1 MSQKQTAIVY
11 SLKRQHHLLWLLL
24 GLGFSIWLVCQ
35 LDCGRLISILLLLGL
50 LATYYAAG
58 QWTARQIARSI
69 LQWEEAKQS
78 EALLAS
84 TLKVGAYSSMLSILF
99 HLVLLGI
106 AGGSGVFDPLPHVQV
121 SILVRAAIFPFL
133 ACLGAACTAS
143 DSAWS
148 ESTGMVQYPKNS
160 GLTTPTD

>member
-1 MSQKQTAIVY
+1 MSQKQSALVR

-24 GLGFSIWLVCQ
+24 GLGFSLWLVFQ
-35 LDCGRLISILLLLGL
+35 LDCGGLTSVLLLLGL

-58 QWTARQIARSI
+58 QWAARQVVRSI
-69 LQWEEAKQS
+69 LQWEDAKQS
-78 EALLAS
+78 EALMAS
-84 TLKVGAYSSMLSILF
+84 TLKVGAYTLMLSILF

-106 AGGSGVFDPLPHVQV
+106 AGGSGAFDLPPAVQV

-143 DSAWS
+143 DSTWL
-148 ESTGMVQYPKNS
+148 EPTEMVQYPKNS

>member
-1 MSQKQTAIVY
+1 MSEKQNALVR

-24 GLGFSIWLVCQ
+24 GLGFSVWLVFQ
-35 LDCGRLISILLLLGL
+35 LDQGGLISVLLLLGL
-50 LATYYAAG
+50 LATYHAAG

-69 LQWEEAKQS
+69 LQWEETKQS
-78 EALLAS
+78 EALMAS
-84 TLKVGAYSSMLSILF
+84 TLKIGAYASMLSILF

-106 AGGSGVFDPLPHVQV
+106 AGGSGAFDLLPRVQV

-148 ESTGMVQYPKNS
+148 ETAGMVQYPKNS
-160 GLTTPTD
+160 GFTTPTD

>member
-1 MSQKQTAIVY
+1 MSQKQSALVR

-24 GLGFSIWLVCQ
+24 GLGFSVWLVFQ
-35 LDCGRLISILLLLGL
+35 LDQGGLISVALLLGL

-58 QWTARQIARSI
+58 QWTASQIARSI
-69 LQWEEAKQS
+69 LQWEETKQS
-78 EALLAS
+78 EALMAS
-84 TLKVGAYSSMLSILF
+84 TLKVGAYSSMLSIVF
-99 HLVLLGI
+99 HLVLLGV
-106 AGGSGVFDPLPHVQV
+106 AGGSGAFALQPHAQV

-143 DSAWS
+143 DSTCA
-148 ESTGMVQYPKNS
+148 ESTGMAQYSQNS